1 MSDRRTL
8 RAHEI
13 EALREHL
20 GRIPERHHR
29 AHRMTTATGTP
40 EPGERPPAGKPGSR
54 APLNLAV
61 VHLADRRHKY
71 GWDGLDPTRQA
82 VTNRFGVLPSLEV
95 WVRHVRDDM
104 SNNGT
109 SYPPLAAR
117 PTVATECRWLADT
130 LAYTLAHEWAP
141 ALADD
146 IRDLDSQLGAILGE
160 RPEYRPR
167 CRVLGCE
174 NTDGTRTALEPR
186 DNATWY
192 ACPACGRQYTLAAD
206 LQALG
211 QTQPAM
217 TGPEVAQ
224 ALGLSK
230 HTIRSWASRGLLSH
244 ESRDHKGRKLYDLDL
259 VRRIAQ
265 RTRER

>member
-1 MSDRRTL
+1 MSERRTL

-20 GRIPERHHR
+20 DRIPDRHTR
-29 AHRMTTATGTP
+29 ASHMTTTTGTP
-40 EPGERPPAGKPGSR
+40 EPGERPAGKPGSR

-61 VHLADRRHKY
+61 VHLADTRHKP
-71 GWDGLDPTRQA
+71 GWHGLDPQAQA
-82 VTNRFGVLPSLEV
+82 VTSRFGVLPSLEL
-95 WVRHVRDDM
+95 WVRHVRDHM
-104 SNNGT
+104 SNTGT
-109 SYPPLAAR
+109 TYPPLAAR

-130 LAYTLAHEWAP
+130 LTYTLAHEWAP
-141 ALADD
+141 TLADD
-146 IRDLDSQLGAILGE
+146 IRHLDSQLGAILGE

-167 CRVLGCE
+167 CRVLGCQ
-174 NTDGTRTALEPR
+174 NTDGTRTPLEPH

-206 LQALG
+206 LKALG

-230 HTIRSWASRGLLSH
+230 HTIRSWASRGLLTH
-244 ESRDHKGRKLYDLDL
+244 EGRDHKGRKVYDLDL
-259 VRRIAQ
+259 VRRTAQ
-265 RTRER
+265 RTREQ